1 MLVNRRALSV
11 HEFTS
16 KDANRGMLKNI
27 RLNSDGSTEATNG
40 AYMVKVSPNGH
51 RPEDGEHPETPGEF
65 AIIPDE
71 GITIPAVNAK
81 AAEKAISKQA
91 ARQNPTL
98 SWAAIKGNAWKGG
111 QAEIVSTDLE
121 TVKREGFEVPDGDF
135 PNTDKVREGH
145 KAAAGEAV
153 RIGMDA
159 RLLAQVC
166 AFFAADRGKGALSPI
181 TLEINV
187 GDANGTVASA
197 MRITGTDEDGTGI
210 EALLMPMKI

>member
-1 MLVNRRALSV
+1 MLINRRALSV

-16 KDANRGMLKNI
+16 KDANRGMLQNI

-51 RPEDGEHPETPGEF
+51 RPEDAEYPETPGEF
-65 AIIPDE
+65 AVIPDE

-91 ARQNPTL
+91 ARQHPTL
-98 SWAAIKGNAWKGG
+98 SWAAIKGNAWKRG
-111 QAEIVSTDLE
+111 QCEIVSTDLD
-121 TVKREGFEVPDGDF
+121 TVKREGFDIPDGEF
-135 PNTDKVREGH
+135 PNTEEVRKGH
-145 KAAAGEAV
+145 KAAAGKAI

-166 AFFAADRGKGALSPI
+166 AFFAADRGKGAQSPI
-181 TLEINV
+181 TLEIPI
-187 GDANGTVASA
+187 TVASA
-197 MRITGTDEDGTGI
+197 MRITGTDEDGTEI
-210 EALLMPMKI
+210 EALLMPMK

>member
-1 MLVNRRALSV
+1 MLINRRALSV
-11 HEFTS
+11 HEFCS

-40 AYMVKVSPNGH
+40 AYMIKVSPNGH
-51 RPEDGEHPETPGEF
+51 RPEDAEYPETPG
-65 AIIPDE
+65 AYAVIPDE
-71 GITIPAVNAK
+71 GITIPACNAK
-81 AAEKAISKQA
+81 AAERGIDKRA
-91 ARQNPTL
+91 ASRTPTL
-98 SWAAIKGNAWKGG
+98 AWAAVKGNAWKGG

-135 PNTDKVREGH
+135 PDTDKVREDH

-159 RLLAQVC
+159 QLLAQVC
-166 AFFAADRGKGALSPI
+166 KFFAADRGRGAQSPI
-181 TLEINV
+181 TLEIPI
-187 GDANGTVASA
+187 GDANGTVSSA
-197 MRITGTDEDGTGI
+197 MRITGTDEDGTKI

>member
-1 MLVNRRALSV
+1 MLINRRALSV

-16 KDANRGMLKNI
+16 KDDSRTMLKNI

-81 AAEKAISKQA
+81 SAEKSISKQA

-121 TVKREGFEVPDGDF
+121 TVKREGFDIPDGEF
-135 PNTDKVREGH
+135 PNLEKVREDH
-145 KAAAGEAV
+145 KASAGKAV
-153 RIGMDA
+153 RVGMDA
-159 RLLAQVC
+159 QLLAQVC
-166 AFFAADRGKGALSPI
+166 KFFAADRGKGAQSPI
-181 TLEINV
+181 TLEIPI

-197 MRITGTDEDGTGI
+197 IRITGTDEDGTEI
-210 EALLMPMKI
+210 SALLMPMKI